1 MNTTCTTRSRR
12 PSTAALLAP
21 IALLA
26 APAAVLAQGSGYPER
41 PVRMLVGFAPGGG
54 ADTAARPLAQRL
66 SEVMGQQMVVDNRPG
81 AGGNIATEI
90 AARSVADGYTLLMG
104 TIAALAINPAIYP
117 KLGFDPIRDFA
128 PITNVAS
135 SINVLVVHP
144 SVPVKDVKE
153 LVALAR
159 SRPGGLNYGSSGV
172 GSAGHLAGELM
183 EQMTGAR
190 LIHVPYKGGAPA
202 MTALLGGEV
211 QAIFSTAATAIPQM
225 KAGKI
230 RGIAVTTAK
239 RAGMMP
245 DLPTI
250 AEAGVPGYEAVN
262 WWGII
267 APAGSP
273 AAVVNRLHKEL
284 GSIAQTADMQR
295 RFEAEAVEAVQ
306 MSAPE
311 FAQYIERETVKWA
324 RVVREAGIKAE

>member
-1 MNTTCTTRSRR
+1 MSPNR
-12 PSTAALLAP
+12 PHRGLRLAGAMAVPALFTAMPGLT
-21 IALLA
+21 
-26 APAAVLAQGSGYPER
+26 LAQSAYPDR

-66 SEVMGQQMVVDNRPG
+66 SEALGQQFVVDNRPG

-90 AARSVADGYTLLMG
+90 AARSVPDGHTLIMG

-117 KLGFDPIRDFA
+117 KLGFDPVRDFA

-144 SVPVKDVKE
+144 SVSAKDVRE

-159 SRPGGLNYGSSGV
+159 ARQGGLNYGSSGV
-172 GSAGHLAGELM
+172 GSAGHLAGVLM

-190 LIHVPYKGGAPA
+190 LVHVPYKGGAPA

-230 RGIAVTTAK
+230 RGLAVTTAK

-245 DLPTI
+245 DVPTI
-250 AEAGVPGYEAVN
+250 AEAGVPGYASAN
-262 WWGII
+262 WWGLW
-267 APAGSP
+267 APGTTPSTLVRRLNAEIGRILQSSEWRERLASEGAEP
-273 AAVVNRLHKEL
+273 LAA
-284 GSIAQTADMQR
+284 T
-295 RFEAEAVEAVQ
+295 
-306 MSAPE
+306 PE
-311 FAQYIERETVKWA
+311 VFSA
-324 RVVREAGIKAE
+324 RVRAEIAAWRTLARESGFRLD

>member
-1 MNTTCTTRSRR
+1 MSPTRTTPPCRAAG
-12 PSTAALLAP
+12 AALATA

-26 APAAVLAQGSGYPER
+26 ASGAACAQSGYPER

-66 SEVMGQQMVVDNRPG
+66 SEVLGQQLVVDNRPG

-90 AARSVADGYTLLMG
+90 AARSVPDGYTLLMG

-117 KLGFDPIRDFA
+117 KLGFDPLRDFA

-153 LVALAR
+153 LIALAR
-159 SRPGGLNYGSSGV
+159 SRPNGLNYGSSGV

-183 EQMTGAR
+183 EQLTGAK
-190 LIHVPYKGGAPA
+190 LVHVPYKGGAPA

-230 RGIAVTTAK
+230 RGLAVTTAR

-245 DLPTI
+245 DLPPI
-250 AEAGVPGYEAVN
+250 AEAGVPGYEANN
-262 WWGII
+262 WYGLL
-267 APAGSP
+267 APAKTPRPIVARLNAESVKILNSQALRDIYFVQGLEPIPSTP
-273 AAVVNRLHKEL
+273 EAFGEYIRAELAKWSKLVRAAGVK
-284 GSIAQTADMQR
+284 
-295 RFEAEAVEAVQ
+295 
-306 MSAPE
+306 PE
-311 FAQYIERETVKWA
+311 
-324 RVVREAGIKAE
+324 